1 MSSKKKHKRKH
12 SDIDEDDDVFYYR
25 YFASLLPHKLRSPYA
40 LLYFRRIA
48 RVTVLKDRHTR
59 LSRGV
64 AFVQFVSRN
73 DAQRAV
79 AEMNKK
85 ILNGRTLTASIAA
98 DNGRAPEF
106 IRKRV
111 YNTESALCYECGG
124 HGHLSYECPKN
135 QLGSRPRPQPKKPRR
150 GFSGLR
156 DRDGEEEGD
165 EEEEEGGQIA
175 AKQFDDNWAFV
186 VDDEA
191 GERLLGRNRNDDEG
205 LDNNKT
211 KKKGKKAGKEKPVR
225 YVFYECGG
233 HGHLSYECPKN
244 QLGPRPRPQPKK
256 PRRGFSGLRDRDGEE
271 EGDEEEEEGGQIAVE
286 QFDDNWASVVDD
298 EAGERLLGRNRN
310 DDEGLDNNKTKKKG
324 KKAWYFSDES
334 DHDDDD

>member
-12 SDIDEDDDVFYYR
+12 SDNDEDDDVFYYR
-25 YFASLLPHKLRSPYA
+25 YCASSSTPNTTTGTTSSNQPQSKPNNKGSSIGGTGEPLAPSKST
-40 LLYFRRIA
+40 LYVSNLDYSLTNSDLHTLFSTFGRIA

-98 DNGRAPEF
+98 DNGCAPEF
-106 IRKRV
+106 IRKRM
-111 YNTESALCYECGG
+111 YNTETALCYECGG
-124 HGHLSYECPKN
+124 HGYLS
-135 QLGSRPRPQPKKPRR
+135 
-150 GFSGLR
+150 
-156 DRDGEEEGD
+156 DGEEEGD

-175 AKQFDDNWAFV
+175 AEQFDDNWASI

-211 KKKGKKAGKEKPVR
+211 KKKGKKAG
-225 YVFYECGG
+225 
-233 HGHLSYECPKN
+233 
-244 QLGPRPRPQPKK
+244 
-256 PRRGFSGLRDRDGEE
+256 
-271 EGDEEEEEGGQIAVE
+271 
-286 QFDDNWASVVDD
+286 
-298 EAGERLLGRNRN
+298 
-310 DDEGLDNNKTKKKG
+310 
-324 KKAWYFSDES
+324 YFSDES

>member
-12 SDIDEDDDVFYYR
+12 SDNDEDDDVFYYR
-25 YFASLLPHKLRSPYA
+25 YCASSSTPNTTTGTTSSNQPQSKPNNKGSSIGGTGEPLAPSKSM
-40 LLYFRRIA
+40 LYVSNLDYSLTISDLHTLFSTFGHIA

-85 ILNGRTLTASIAA
+85 ILNGRTLTASIAV
-98 DNGRAPEF
+98 DNGRALEF

-111 YNTESALCYECGG
+111 YNTETGLCYECGG
-124 HGHLSYECPKN
+124 MVICRMSVLRISWGRGRGLS
-135 QLGSRPRPQPKKPRR
+135 
-150 GFSGLR
+150 LR
-156 DRDGEEEGD
+156 SRDGD
-165 EEEEEGGQIA
+165 
-175 AKQFDDNWAFV
+175 
-186 VDDEA
+186 
-191 GERLLGRNRNDDEG
+191 L
-205 LDNNKT
+205 
-211 KKKGKKAGKEKPVR
+211 
-225 YVFYECGG
+225 
-233 HGHLSYECPKN
+233 
-244 QLGPRPRPQPKK
+244 
-256 PRRGFSGLRDRDGEE
+256 
-271 EGDEEEEEGGQIAVE
+271 
-286 QFDDNWASVVDD
+286 FDDNWASVVDD

-324 KKAWYFSDES
+324 KKAGYFSDES

>member
-12 SDIDEDDDVFYYR
+12 SDNDEDDDVYY
-25 YFASLLPHKLRSPYA
+25 YQYCASSSTPNTTTGTTSSNQPQSKPNNKGSSIGGTGEPLAPSKST
-40 LLYFRRIA
+40 LYVSNLDYSLTNSDLHTLFSTFGRIA

-106 IRKRV
+106 IRKR
-111 YNTESALCYECGG
+111 
-124 HGHLSYECPKN
+124 
-135 QLGSRPRPQPKKPRR
+135 PKKPRR

-175 AKQFDDNWAFV
+175 GEQFDDNWASV

-191 GERLLGRNRNDDEG
+191 SERLLGRNRNDDEG

-211 KKKGKKAGKEKPVR
+211 KKKREESW
-225 YVFYECGG
+225 VF
-233 HGHLSYECPKN
+233 
-244 QLGPRPRPQPKK
+244 Q
-256 PRRGFSGLRDRDGEE
+256 
-271 EGDEEEEEGGQIAVE
+271 
-286 QFDDNWASVVDD
+286 
-298 EAGERLLGRNRN
+298 
-310 DDEGLDNNKTKKKG
+310 
-324 KKAWYFSDES
+324 
-334 DHDDDD
+334 

>member
-1 MSSKKKHKRKH
+1 
-12 SDIDEDDDVFYYR
+12 
-25 YFASLLPHKLRSPYA
+25 
-40 LLYFRRIA
+40 
-48 RVTVLKDRHTR
+48 
-59 LSRGV
+59 
-64 AFVQFVSRN
+64 
-73 DAQRAV
+73 
-79 AEMNKK
+79 MNKK
-85 ILNGRTLTASIAA
+85 ILNGRTLTASIAP

-111 YNTESALCYECGG
+111 YNTETALCYECGG

-175 AKQFDDNWAFV
+175 AEQFDDNWASV

-191 GERLLGRNRNDDEG
+191 GERFLGRNRNDDEG

-211 KKKGKKAGKEKPVR
+211 KKKGKKAG
-225 YVFYECGG
+225 
-233 HGHLSYECPKN
+233 
-244 QLGPRPRPQPKK
+244 
-256 PRRGFSGLRDRDGEE
+256 
-271 EGDEEEEEGGQIAVE
+271 
-286 QFDDNWASVVDD
+286 
-298 EAGERLLGRNRN
+298 
-310 DDEGLDNNKTKKKG
+310 
-324 KKAWYFSDES
+324 YFRDES

>member
-1 MSSKKKHKRKH
+1 MLNHDKKKPVTKPSNLDQIYDLKTAQTTTASPSIATHKSAHAQAKSRRGFGGLRGLW
-12 SDIDEDDDVFYYR
+12 SFVTLEVLNFMFESCDSDEDDDVFYYR
-25 YFASLLPHKLRSPYA
+25 YCASSSTPNTTTGTTSSNQPQSKPNNKGSSIGGTGEPLAPSKSTLYVSNLDYSPTNSD
-40 LLYFRRIA
+40 LHTLFSTFGRIA

-64 AFVQFVSRN
+64 AFVQFISRN
-73 DAQRAV
+73 DAKRAV

-111 YNTESALCYECGG
+111 YNTETALCYECGG

-135 QLGSRPRPQPKKPRR
+135 QLEPRPRPQPKKLRR

-175 AKQFDDNWAFV
+175 A
-186 VDDEA
+186 
-191 GERLLGRNRNDDEG
+191 
-205 LDNNKT
+205 
-211 KKKGKKAGKEKPVR
+211 
-225 YVFYECGG
+225 
-233 HGHLSYECPKN
+233 
-244 QLGPRPRPQPKK
+244 
-256 PRRGFSGLRDRDGEE
+256 
-271 EGDEEEEEGGQIAVE
+271 E

-324 KKAWYFSDES
+324 KKAGYFSDES

>member
-12 SDIDEDDDVFYYR
+12 SDSDEDDDVFYYR
-25 YFASLLPHKLRSPYA
+25 YCASSSTPTPPPAPHPVIKPNQNRTTKDHYSLTNSD
-40 LLYFRRIA
+40 LHTLFSTFGRIA

-73 DAQRAV
+73 DAQRAL

-98 DNGRAPEF
+98 DNGR
-106 IRKRV
+106 
-111 YNTESALCYECGG
+111 
-124 HGHLSYECPKN
+124 
-135 QLGSRPRPQPKKPRR
+135 
-150 GFSGLR
+150 
-156 DRDGEEEGD
+156 
-165 EEEEEGGQIA
+165 
-175 AKQFDDNWAFV
+175 
-186 VDDEA
+186 
-191 GERLLGRNRNDDEG
+191 
-205 LDNNKT
+205 
-211 KKKGKKAGKEKPVR
+211 
-225 YVFYECGG
+225 G

-271 EGDEEEEEGGQIAVE
+271 EGDEEEEEGGQIAAE

-324 KKAWYFSDES
+324 KKAGYFSDES

>member
-1 MSSKKKHKRKH
+1 MLSKKKHKRKH
-12 SDIDEDDDVFYYR
+12 SDSDEDDDVFYYR
-25 YFASLLPHKLRSPYA
+25 YCASLLPNKLRSPYA
-40 LLYFRRIA
+40 LLYFRPHRTCNRSQRPLHA
-48 RVTVLKDRHTR
+48 PKPR
-59 LSRGV
+59 V

-98 DNGRAPEF
+98 DNGRAPKF

-111 YNTESALCYECGG
+111 YNTETALC
-124 HGHLSYECPKN
+124 
-135 QLGSRPRPQPKKPRR
+135 
-150 GFSGLR
+150 
-156 DRDGEEEGD
+156 
-165 EEEEEGGQIA
+165 
-175 AKQFDDNWAFV
+175 
-186 VDDEA
+186 
-191 GERLLGRNRNDDEG
+191 
-205 LDNNKT
+205 
-211 KKKGKKAGKEKPVR
+211 
-225 YVFYECGG
+225 YECGG

-256 PRRGFSGLRDRDGEE
+256 PRRGFSGLRDRDWEE
-271 EGDEEEEEGGQIAVE
+271 EGDEEKEEGGQIAAE

-324 KKAWYFSDES
+324 KKAGYFNDES

>member
-12 SDIDEDDDVFYYR
+12 SDNDEDDDVFYYR
-25 YFASLLPHKLRSPYA
+25 YCASSSTPNTNTGTTSSNQPQSKPNNKGSSIGGTGEPLAPSKSM
-40 LLYFRRIA
+40 LYVSNLDYSLTNSDLHTLFSTFGCIA

-59 LSRGV
+59 LSHCV

-111 YNTESALCYECGG
+111 YNTETALCYECGG

-135 QLGSRPRPQPKKPRR
+135 QLGPRPRR

-175 AKQFDDNWAFV
+175 A
-186 VDDEA
+186 
-191 GERLLGRNRNDDEG
+191 
-205 LDNNKT
+205 
-211 KKKGKKAGKEKPVR
+211 
-225 YVFYECGG
+225 
-233 HGHLSYECPKN
+233 
-244 QLGPRPRPQPKK
+244 
-256 PRRGFSGLRDRDGEE
+256 
-271 EGDEEEEEGGQIAVE
+271 E

-310 DDEGLDNNKTKKKG
+310 DDEGLANNKTKKKG
-324 KKAWYFSDES
+324 KKAGYFSDES

>member
-25 YFASLLPHKLRSPYA
+25 YCASSSTPNTTTGTTSSNQPQSKSNNKGSSIGGTGEPLAPSKST
-40 LLYFRRIA
+40 LYVSNLDYSLTNSDLHTLFSTFGRIA

-64 AFVQFVSRN
+64 AFVQFVS
-73 DAQRAV
+73 Q
-79 AEMNKK
+79 
-85 ILNGRTLTASIAA
+85 
-98 DNGRAPEF
+98 F
-106 IRKRV
+106 IRKCV
-111 YNTESALCYECGG
+111 YNTETALCYECGG

-175 AKQFDDNWAFV
+175 AEKFDDNWASV
-186 VDDEA
+186 VDDVA
-191 GERLLGRNRNDDEG
+191 GERLLGRNRNDDDG

-211 KKKGKKAGKEKPVR
+211 KKKGKKAG
-225 YVFYECGG
+225 
-233 HGHLSYECPKN
+233 
-244 QLGPRPRPQPKK
+244 
-256 PRRGFSGLRDRDGEE
+256 
-271 EGDEEEEEGGQIAVE
+271 
-286 QFDDNWASVVDD
+286 
-298 EAGERLLGRNRN
+298 
-310 DDEGLDNNKTKKKG
+310 
-324 KKAWYFSDES
+324 YFSDES
-334 DHDDDD
+334 DHDNDD

>member
-1 MSSKKKHKRKH
+1 MHFIQAYLKRGCPLPSTFVEWRERLKEET
-12 SDIDEDDDVFYYR
+12 SDDIDEDDDVFYYR
-25 YFASLLPHKLRSPYA
+25 YFASSSTPNTTTGTTSDNQPQSKPNNKGSSIGGTGEPLAPSKST
-40 LLYFRRIA
+40 LYVSNIDYSLTNSDLHTLFSTFGRIA

-73 DAQRAV
+73 DAQRTV

-111 YNTESALCYECGG
+111 YNTETALCYECGG
-124 HGHLSYECPKN
+124 HGHLSY
-135 QLGSRPRPQPKKPRR
+135 
-150 GFSGLR
+150 
-156 DRDGEEEGD
+156 D
-165 EEEEEGGQIA
+165 
-175 AKQFDDNWAFV
+175 
-186 VDDEA
+186 
-191 GERLLGRNRNDDEG
+191 
-205 LDNNKT
+205 
-211 KKKGKKAGKEKPVR
+211 
-225 YVFYECGG
+225 
-233 HGHLSYECPKN
+233 CPKN

-256 PRRGFSGLRDRDGEE
+256 PRQGFSGPRDRDGEE
-271 EGDEEEEEGGQIAVE
+271 EGDEEGEEEGGQIAAE
-286 QFDDNWASVVDD
+286 QFDRNWASVVDD

-324 KKAWYFSDES
+324 KKAGYFSDES